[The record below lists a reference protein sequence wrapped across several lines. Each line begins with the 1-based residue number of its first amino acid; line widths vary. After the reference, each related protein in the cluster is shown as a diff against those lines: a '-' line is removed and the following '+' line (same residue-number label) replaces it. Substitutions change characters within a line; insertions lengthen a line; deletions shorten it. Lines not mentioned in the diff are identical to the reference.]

1 MVYRPF
7 RIICI
12 IRIVLLAATILLLVY
27 LLQKTSLF
35 ATSLI
40 VGAAIVVQVASLI
53 HYVEKTNRD
62 LARFLASIRYSDFSQ
77 AFSSGQRG
85 SSFDELNAAFAEVI
99 SEFQKA
105 RSEKETQY
113 RYLQTVV
120 QHIGLGILSF
130 DQSGEVD
137 LINNA
142 AKRLLRVNHLKNVKS
157 LESFSPRLVQTLLN
171 SESGQKALV
180 KVDDG
185 DETLTLAVCATEFRL
200 PDRTITLVSMQ
211 DIESELAE
219 QEMAAWQ
226 KLIRVL
232 THEIM
237 NSVTPIASLASTVND
252 LVARTEESAEE
263 GVASISPET
272 REDIREAAYTIQNRS
287 QGLLHF
293 VDAYRNLTRIPK
305 PDFQIFP
312 VASLLE
318 RVAQLMKAQVQE
330 KDIHLET
337 EVEPKSLELTAD
349 PELVEQVV
357 INLLLNAIEALE
369 DTSGGKIELQSRLDD
384 RGRVAITVTDNG
396 PGIRDD
402 VKEKMFTPF
411 FTTKKDGSGIG
422 LSLCRQI
429 MRLHKGNVT
438 VKSIPNQSTVFTL
451 RF

>member
-1 MVYRPF
+1 MGYRSF
-7 RIICI
+7 RVICA
-12 IRIVLLAATILLLVY
+12 IRIALLAATIFLLIY
-27 LLQKTSLF
+27 LLHETSLF

-40 VGAAIVVQVASLI
+40 VGAAIILQVVSLI

-62 LARFLASIRYSDFSQ
+62 LSRFLASIRYSDFSQ
-77 AFSSGQRG
+77 TFSTGQRG
-85 SSFDELNAAFAEVI
+85 SSFQELNAAFADVI

-113 RYLQTVV
+113 RYLQTLV

-130 DQSGEVD
+130 DQSGQVD

-142 AKRLLRVNHLKNVKS
+142 AKRLLRVSHLKNVKS
-157 LESFSPRLVQTLLN
+157 LESFSPRLVETLLA
-171 SESGQKALV
+171 SKPGEKSLV

-200 PDRTITLVSMQ
+200 PDRSITLVSMQ

-252 LVARTEESAEE
+252 LVAQAQKPGDDG
-263 GVASISPET
+263 GVQISPET
-272 REDIREAAYTIQNRS
+272 RGDIREAAATIRNRS

-312 VASLLE
+312 AAELLE
-318 RVAQLMKAQVQE
+318 RVVQLMKNQIEE
-330 KDIHLET
+330 KGISLKV
-337 EVEPKSLELTAD
+337 EVEPESLELTAD
-349 PELVEQVV
+349 PELIEQVV
-357 INLLLNAIEALE
+357 INLMLNATEALQNTAE
-369 DTSGGKIELQSRLDD
+369 AKIELSSRLDE
-384 RGRVAITVTDNG
+384 RGRVLITVADNG
-396 PGIRDD
+396 PGITGE
-402 VKEKMFTPF
+402 VKEKIFTPF

-422 LSLCRQI
+422 LSLSRQI
-429 MRLHKGNVT
+429 MRLHKGSIAL
-438 VKSIPNQSTVFTL
+438 KSNPGMTTVFTL

>member
-1 MVYRPF
+1 MGYRSF
-7 RIICI
+7 RIICT
-12 IRIVLLAATILLLVY
+12 IRIALLAATIFLVIY
-27 LLQKTSLF
+27 LVRETSLF

-40 VGAAIVVQVASLI
+40 VGAAIILQVVSLI

-62 LARFLASIRYSDFSQ
+62 LSRFLASIRYSDFSQ
-77 AFSSGQRG
+77 TFSSRQGG
-85 SSFDELNAAFAEVI
+85 SSFQQLNAAFADVI
-99 SEFQKA
+99 SEFQRA

-113 RYLQTVV
+113 RYLQTLV

-130 DQSGEVD
+130 DQSGQVD

-142 AKRLLRVNHLKNVKS
+142 AKRLLRVSHLKNVKL
-157 LESFSPRLVQTLLN
+157 LESFSPRLVETLLA
-171 SESGQKALV
+171 SKPGEKSLV

-200 PDRTITLVSMQ
+200 PDRSITLVSMQ

-252 LVARTEESAEE
+252 LVSETEKLKEDGRIQMS
-263 GVASISPET
+263 SET
-272 REDIREAAYTIQNRS
+272 KEDIREAAATIRNRS

-312 VASLLE
+312 AAQLLE
-318 RVAQLMKAQVQE
+318 RVMQLMKNQIEEEGIQLKV
-330 KDIHLET
+330 

-349 PELVEQVV
+349 PELIEQVV
-357 INLLLNAIEALE
+357 INLMLNAMEALQGAP
-369 DTSGGKIELQSRLDD
+369 DPRIELFSRLDE
-384 RGRVAITVTDNG
+384 RGRVLITVADNG
-396 PGIRDD
+396 PGIRDE
-402 VKEKMFTPF
+402 VKEKIFTPF
-411 FTTKKDGSGIG
+411 FTTKEEGSGIG

-429 MRLHKGNVT
+429 MRLHKGT
-438 VKSIPNQSTVFTL
+438 VSFKSVPDESTAFTL